1 MTTKP
6 IMMVMVAEKNP
17 MSILGPSFRIFRMS
31 QRRSMTKIMAGM
43 IFPRTTLYAALTL
56 SVFCQRSKV
65 AKTMHMKYKITG
77 VGTYLKNVV
86 SLYFLSRDATTPA
99 KQKRKATYAKPFV
112 ITIKPLLKK
121 RMI

>member
-1 MTTKP
+1 
-6 IMMVMVAEKNP
+6 
-17 MSILGPSFRIFRMS
+17 
-31 QRRSMTKIMAGM
+31 
-43 IFPRTTLYAALTL
+43 
-56 SVFCQRSKV
+56 
-65 AKTMHMKYKITG
+65 MHMKYRITG

-112 ITIKPLLKK
+112 ITMKPLLKK

>member
-1 MTTKP
+1 
-6 IMMVMVAEKNP
+6 
-17 MSILGPSFRIFRMS
+17 
-31 QRRSMTKIMAGM
+31 MAGM
-43 IFPRTTLYAALTL
+43 RLPRTTRYAALTL